1 MEANETQIFD
11 VAIVGYGPTGA
22 TLANLLAQC
31 DLSVVVIE
39 RNEEIYHLPR
49 AVHFDDETMRIFQT
63 VGVSKSLSK
72 KIRVNPGM
80 HFVENQ
86 KSVILEWPRPQEIGP
101 QGWHA
106 SYRLHQ
112 PDLEQLLRSKLSGYS
127 NAVVLNGTEVVSIEQ
142 HAKNVKIKCRN
153 ISDDQEH
160 ALNAKY
166 LVGCDGANSFVRSVI
181 GSDVDDLGFNE
192 RWLVVDLK
200 LKRERPD
207 LGDYSIQF
215 CDPVR
220 PMTYCRNPANRRRW
234 EITML
239 EDETH
244 EEVTRSDTIWKF
256 LSPWVTAEDAELE
269 RTAVYTF
276 QSVVANNWRKD
287 RLFIAGD
294 AAHLTPPFMGQ
305 GMCAGIRDA
314 ANLAWKLALCIKG
327 AANDDILDSY
337 QQERSPHVR
346 AFIEMAIRLGGLINT
361 IDSKT
366 ALAQAENNKEGTA
379 RISSITPPLGA
390 GDLGESIITNRP
402 YCGYLFSQ
410 PILRNGQ
417 RLDDKVGYNFVLIL
431 RCPLDGNITPTVSV
445 LDAEEHP
452 NLATVLDSFNTNA
465 VLVRPDRYI
474 AGSAI
479 VENDI
484 VDMAVIGLASPI
496 SVMKEREPTL

>member
-1 MEANETQIFD
+1 MEEARTQLFD

-31 DLSVVVIE
+31 GVRVVVIE
-39 RNEEIYHLPR
+39 RNVAMYHLPR

-63 VGVSKSLSK
+63 VGVSDSLRE

-80 HFVENQ
+80 RFVDHQ
-86 KSVILEWPRPQEIGP
+86 KSVILEWPRPQEVGL

-112 PDLEQLLRSKLSGYS
+112 PDLEQLLRNKLSGYS
-127 NAVVLNGTEVVSIEQ
+127 TAVVLKGTEVINIEQ
-142 HAKNVKIKCRN
+142 HADNVSVLCRD
-153 ISDDQEH
+153 ISNGLEQS
-160 ALNAKY
+160 LNAKY
-166 LVGCDGANSFVRSVI
+166 LVGCDGANSLVRGAI
-181 GSDVDDLGFNE
+181 GSDLDDLGFNE
-192 RWLVVDLK
+192 RWLVVDLL

-220 PMTYCRNPANRRRW
+220 PMTYCRNPAKRRRW

-239 EDETH
+239 EGETD
-244 EEVTRSDTIWKF
+244 EEVTRSDAIWKF
-256 LSPWVTAEDAELE
+256 LRPWITAEDAELE

-276 QSVVANNWRKD
+276 QSVVAKKWRKG

-314 ANLAWKLALCIKG
+314 ANLAWKLALRIKG
-327 AANDDILDSY
+327 TADEGILDSY

-346 AFIEMAIRLGGLINT
+346 TFIEMAIRLGGLINT
-361 IDSKT
+361 IDSPS
-366 ALAQAENNKEGTA
+366 ALAQAENNAAGTA

-390 GDLGESIITNRP
+390 SDLGGLVSSNGP
-402 YCGYLFSQ
+402 HCGCLFSQ
-410 PILRNGQ
+410 PILRDGQ
-417 RLDDKVGYNFVLIL
+417 RLDDAVGYSPVLIV
-431 RCPLDGNITPTVSV
+431 RNPLNRNVTPVISV
-445 LDAEEHP
+445 LDAETHP
-452 NLATVLDSFNTNA
+452 NLAKVLDGLNTNA

-474 AGSAI
+474 AASAI
-479 VENDI
+479 FENDI
-484 VDMAVIGLASPI
+484 IDMATTGLPSPI
-496 SVMKEREPTL
+496 SVIKEREPTL

>member
-1 MEANETQIFD
+1 
-11 VAIVGYGPTGA
+11 
-22 TLANLLAQC
+22 
-31 DLSVVVIE
+31 
-39 RNEEIYHLPR
+39 
-49 AVHFDDETMRIFQT
+49 
-63 VGVSKSLSK
+63 
-72 KIRVNPGM
+72 
-80 HFVENQ
+80 
-86 KSVILEWPRPQEIGP
+86 
-101 QGWHA
+101 
-106 SYRLHQ
+106 
-112 PDLEQLLRSKLSGYS
+112 
-127 NAVVLNGTEVVSIEQ
+127 
-142 HAKNVKIKCRN
+142 
-153 ISDDQEH
+153 
-160 ALNAKY
+160 
-166 LVGCDGANSFVRSVI
+166 
-181 GSDVDDLGFNE
+181 VDDLGFNE

-366 ALAQAENNKEGTA
+366 ALAQAENNEEGTA

-452 NLATVLDSFNTNA
+452 NLAIALDSFNTNA

>member
-1 MEANETQIFD
+1 MNEARTQLFD

-22 TLANLLAQC
+22 TLANLLAKC

-39 RNEEIYHLPR
+39 RNEVMYHLPR

-63 VGVSKSLSK
+63 VGVADPLSE

-80 HFVENQ
+80 RFVDCK

-112 PDLEQLLRSKLSGYS
+112 PDLEQLLRVKLSGYS
-127 NAVVLNGTEVVSIEQ
+127 NAVVLNGTEVVNIEQ
-142 HAKNVKIKCRN
+142 HAKNVRLLCRD
-153 ISDDQEH
+153 ITDGHEH
-160 ALNAKY
+160 SLNAKY
-166 LVGCDGANSFVRSVI
+166 LVGCDGANSLVRSTI

-192 RWLVVDLK
+192 RWLVVDLL

-220 PMTYCRNPANRRRW
+220 PMTYCRNPAKRRRW

-239 EDETH
+239 EGETH

-256 LSPWVTAEDAELE
+256 LTPWVTAEDAELE
-269 RTAVYTF
+269 RAAVYTF

-287 RLFIAGD
+287 RLLIAGD

-327 AANDDILDSY
+327 AANEDILDSY

-361 IDSKT
+361 IDSRT
-366 ALAQAENNKEGTA
+366 ALAQAESNAEGTA

-390 GDLGESIITNRP
+390 SDLGELISSNRP
-402 YCGYLFSQ
+402 HCGYLFSQ
-410 PILRNGQ
+410 PILRDGQ
-417 RLDDKVGYNFVLIL
+417 RLDDKVGYCPVLIL
-431 RCPLDGNITPTVSV
+431 RHPLHENITPVVSV

-452 NLATVLDSFNTNA
+452 NLATALDGLNTNA

-479 VENDI
+479 FENDI
-484 VDMAVIGLASPI
+484 VDMAVTGLPSPI
-496 SVMKEREPTL
+496 SVTKEREPTL

>member
-1 MEANETQIFD
+1 
-11 VAIVGYGPTGA
+11 
-22 TLANLLAQC
+22 L
-31 DLSVVVIE
+31 
-39 RNEEIYHLPR
+39 R
-49 AVHFDDETMRIFQT
+49 A
-63 VGVSKSLSK
+63 
-72 KIRVNPGM
+72 
-80 HFVENQ
+80 
-86 KSVILEWPRPQEIGP
+86 
-101 QGWHA
+101 
-106 SYRLHQ
+106 
-112 PDLEQLLRSKLSGYS
+112 KLSGYT
-127 NAVVLNGTEVVSIEQ
+127 NAVVLNGTEVVNIEQ
-142 HAKNVKIKCRN
+142 HAKNVRLLCRD
-153 ISDDQEH
+153 ITDGHEH
-160 ALNAKY
+160 SLNAKY
-166 LVGCDGANSFVRSVI
+166 LVGCDGANSLVRSTI

-192 RWLVVDLK
+192 RWLVVDLL

-220 PMTYCRNPANRRRW
+220 PMTYCRNPAKRRRW

-239 EDETH
+239 EGETH

-256 LSPWVTAEDAELE
+256 LTPWVTAEDAELE
-269 RTAVYTF
+269 RAAVYTF

-287 RLFIAGD
+287 RLLIAGD

-327 AANDDILDSY
+327 AANEDILDSY

-361 IDSKT
+361 IDSRT
-366 ALAQAENNKEGTA
+366 ALAQAESNAEGTA

-390 GDLGESIITNRP
+390 SDLGELISSNRP
-402 YCGYLFSQ
+402 HCGYLFSQ
-410 PILRNGQ
+410 PILRDGQ
-417 RLDDKVGYNFVLIL
+417 RLDDKVGYCPVLIL
-431 RCPLDGNITPTVSV
+431 RHPLHENITPVVSV

-452 NLATVLDSFNTNA
+452 NLATALDGLNTNA

-479 VENDI
+479 FENDI
-484 VDMAVIGLASPI
+484 VDMAVTGLPSPI
-496 SVMKEREPTL
+496 SVTKEREPTL

>member
-1 MEANETQIFD
+1 MNEAQTQLFD

-22 TLANLLAQC
+22 TLANLLAKC

-39 RNEEIYHLPR
+39 RNEVMYHLPR

-63 VGVSKSLSK
+63 VGVADPLSE

-80 HFVENQ
+80 RFVDYK

-112 PDLEQLLRSKLSGYS
+112 PDLEQLLRAKLSGYT
-127 NAVVLNGTEVVSIEQ
+127 NAVVLNGTEVVNIEQ
-142 HAKNVKIKCRN
+142 HAKNVRLLCRD
-153 ISDDQEH
+153 ISDGHEH
-160 ALNAKY
+160 SLNAKY
-166 LVGCDGANSFVRSVI
+166 LVGCDGANSLVKSTI

-192 RWLVVDLK
+192 RWLVVDLL

-220 PMTYCRNPANRRRW
+220 PMTYCRNPAKRRRW

-256 LSPWVTAEDAELE
+256 LTPWVTTEDAELE

-287 RLFIAGD
+287 RLLIAGD

-327 AANDDILDSY
+327 AANEDILDSY

-346 AFIEMAIRLGGLINT
+346 TFIEMAIRLGGLINT
-361 IDSKT
+361 IDSRT
-366 ALAQAENNKEGTA
+366 ALAQAESNSEGTA

-390 GDLGESIITNRP
+390 SDLGELISSNRP
-402 YCGYLFSQ
+402 HCGYLFSQ
-410 PILRNGQ
+410 PILRDGQ
-417 RLDDKVGYNFVLIL
+417 RLDDKVGYCPVLIL
-431 RCPLDGNITPTVSV
+431 RHPLHESIIPVVSV

-452 NLATVLDSFNTNA
+452 NLATTLDGLNTNA

-479 VENDI
+479 FENDI
-484 VDMAVIGLASPI
+484 VDLAVTGLPSPI
-496 SVMKEREPTL
+496 SVIKEREPTL